1 MKAGGLGASA
11 PKTDILLG
19 EINPRKAKSP
29 SKEEMEKVAKEFEGL
44 FTSLVIK
51 QMRDTLEPGVMFGDQ
66 GNDVYG
72 GLFDM
77 TMSQHL
83 SQSGGLGISNMVKH
97 QLEALKQNGSSNSK
111 HPNGTTLR

>member
-1 MKAGGLGASA
+1 MKTNAIGSPS
-11 PKTDILLG
+11 PKTDIMLG
-19 EINPRKAKSP
+19 EVNPRKTKSA

-51 QMRDTLEPGVMFGDQ
+51 QMRDTLEPGAMFGDQ

-97 QLEALKQNGSSNSK
+97 QLEALKNNGVSSNK
-111 HPNGTTLR
+111 HPNGTDLR